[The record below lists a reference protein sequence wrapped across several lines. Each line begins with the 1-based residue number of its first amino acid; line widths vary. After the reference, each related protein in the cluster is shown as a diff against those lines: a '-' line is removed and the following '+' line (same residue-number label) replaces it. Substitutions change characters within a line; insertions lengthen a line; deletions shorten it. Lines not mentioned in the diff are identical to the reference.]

1 MAQLRGYL
9 QNVPYTPTQ
18 ASRGYIERRH
28 IDMVASGKARGKD
41 FESQQG
47 AVHMDISRYSSLSD
61 GDKDKLAWALEQE
74 EVKMSQGKQG
84 QVVLLLKD
92 GRKPMLS
99 SNVRGIT
106 IASHLS
112 KVEPTAY
119 YGTRERGIYDRVLGG
134 PYVVG
139 GQGGSH
145 RGSGQRGTHD
155 H

>member
-1 MAQLRGYL
+1 M
-9 QNVPYTPTQ
+9 
-18 ASRGYIERRH
+18 ERRH

-47 AVHMDISRYSSLSD
+47 AVHIDISWYSNLSD
-61 GDKDKLAWALEQE
+61 GAKDRLAWALEQE
-74 EVKMSQGKQG
+74 EEKMSQGKQG
-84 QVVLLLKD
+84 QVALLLKD
-92 GRKPMLS
+92 GRKPMSS

-119 YGTRERGIYDRVLGG
+119 YDTREPGIYVRVLGG

-139 GQGGSH
+139 G
-145 RGSGQRGTHD
+145 
-155 H
+155 